1 MLNAIIDEKI
11 DALHLLAALPSP
23 PNRLSF
29 NSEETLLCDT
39 LHTRDVLHTLHFF
52 ITAVTFI

>member
-1 MLNAIIDEKI
+1 MMKKI

-29 NSEETLLCDT
+29 NSEETLCVTRCT
-39 LHTRDVLHTLHFF
+39 LDTLHFF
-52 ITAVTFI
+52 IAVTFKYPSKPYHY